1 MRYPDKKGQLQVRCV
16 LCSLRT
22 TASIPAP
29 MGQLKCGLRCY
40 GRGRVGKGDN
50 RPGSRLH
57 KQTLQTL
64 ALPGSQLFAYLLYV
78 CNMILKGKSV
88 AKRESLTISS

>member
-1 MRYPDKKGQLQVRCV
+1 M
-16 LCSLRT
+16 
-22 TASIPAP
+22 
-29 MGQLKCGLRCY
+29 
-40 GRGRVGKGDN
+40 GKGDN